1 MLSSST
7 VRRYLVL
14 DHYSNIP
21 FLFRS
26 SSSSSSSSRSSSNL
40 HNRYLR
46 KRRKWPLSPY
56 KAKWHETFN
65 QQQAIE
71 TLKQSASTNSTHLLS
86 SLIDSFS
93 IYNCDPTPNAYHFLI
108 KTLTKTSQFFHQL
121 PSVLNHLQNSQKF
134 QTPEYLFVDL
144 IKIYGDK
151 GMIEDAIDLF
161 FRIPNFRCNPTVD
174 SLNSLLSVLCR
185 NQESLGI
192 VPQII
197 ENSKFMNIRIEESS
211 FRVLIR
217 ALCRIGRADYAVELL
232 KYMIEDGF
240 TLDGKICSLIL
251 STICDREDLSGVEV
265 IGVLEEMRTL
275 GFCPKR
281 VDWCNVIRFLVRKGE
296 GMGAL
301 DVLNQMKRDRI
312 KPDIDCYTTVLDGVV
327 SKGDYAKAEELFDEM
342 LVLGLVP
349 DINTY
354 NVYIR
359 GLCKQNNLDAGI
371 KMLAC
376 IEEVG
381 CKPDL
386 ITYNTLLGALCQNG
400 ELSRARE
407 IVNQMEF
414 KGVKLNPQ
422 TYAIMVGGL
431 CSKYEIFEACSLLE
445 EMMGKRFVPRSS
457 TFDEIIYELCRKG
470 WIPKALELLTETV
483 GKDVAPG
490 VGAWEALLLGSG
502 LKHDFEEIAFIDL
515 VKPFETGLC

>member
-1 MLSSST
+1 MLSLST
-7 VRRYLVL
+7 VRRYFVL
-14 DHYSNIP
+14 EQHSNTRL
-21 FLFRS
+21 LFRS
-26 SSSSSSSSRSSSNL
+26 SSSSRGSSSNL

-65 QQQAIE
+65 QQQANE
-71 TLKQSASTNSTHLLS
+71 TLKQSASKDSTHLLS

-93 IYNCDPTPNAYHFLI
+93 IYNCDPTPNAYRFII

-121 PSVLNHLQNSQKF
+121 PSVLNHLQNSENF

-144 IKIYGDK
+144 INIYGDK

-161 FRIPNFRCNPTVD
+161 FRIPKFRCNPTVD
-174 SLNSLLSVLCR
+174 SLNSLLSVLCKNR
-185 NQESLGI
+185 ETLGI
-192 VPQII
+192 VPQIL

-211 FRVLIR
+211 FRILVR

-240 TLDGKICSLIL
+240 TLDGKNCSLIL
-251 STICDREDLSGVEV
+251 STICDREDLSAVEV
-265 IGVLEEMRTL
+265 MGVLEEIRTL

-296 GMGAL
+296 GMDAL
-301 DVLNQMKRDRI
+301 DVLNQMKKDRI
-312 KPDIDCYTTVLDGVV
+312 KPDIVCYTIVLDGII

-359 GLCKQNNLDAGI
+359 GLCKQNNLDAGM

-414 KGVKLNPQ
+414 KGVKLNAQ
-422 TYAIMVGGL
+422 TYAIMVDGL
-431 CSKYEIFEACSLLE
+431 CSKYELFEVCSLLE
-445 EMMGKRFVPRSS
+445 EIMGKRFVPQSS
-457 TFDEIIYELCRKG
+457 TIDEIICELCQKG
-470 WIPKALELLTETV
+470 WISKALELLTEIV